1 VAPPASDL
9 ERTVNDIIENKER
22 RPPAKRPRISG
33 RMRQALDLY
42 ISGAAKTQQEA
53 AEKAGISPEH
63 LCRTLKKDHARAY
76 VVRRS
81 GEMFADLL
89 PKAIRTIGLTM
100 DGGNAQAAL
109 NAALAVA
116 RQMGIVSA
124 EGGPSVAITL
134 QAPGYVIDLSATA
147 SPIIEGHAQDI
158 SGLPDV
164 RQLPPAGGPA
174 DDVDSDDDG
183 SAE

>member
-1 VAPPASDL
+1 
-9 ERTVNDIIENKER
+9 
-22 RPPAKRPRISG
+22 
-33 RMRQALDLY
+33 
-42 ISGAAKTQQEA
+42 
-53 AEKAGISPEH
+53 
-63 LCRTLKKDHARAY
+63 
-76 VVRRS
+76 
-81 GEMFADLL
+81 MFADLL